1 MRLAQ
6 AGTNEILNTLNLVI
20 TGGVT
25 IIVAWLGVQRRNDKK
40 QAEVRHSEAVVERA
54 ELKEAVKPSNGHDT
68 LGEALEAV
76 EKRIH
81 EMAERLARGDARFD
95 NMEEAEH
102 RIAEQLAIVT
112 TTLTD
117 KLAEVLA
124 LQGDLRMDTR
134 RLTASVAEHHHAWD
148 DPAPDGSPSLLDWA
162 EQQRLK
168 EQQAKRKKGR
178 A

>member
-1 MRLAQ
+1 MIAQ
-6 AGTNEILNTLNLVI
+6 TNEALNTVNLIVTGAVAVI
-20 TGGVT
+20 
-25 IIVAWLGVQRRNDKK
+25 LGFVNARQKRDKK
-40 QAEVRHSEAVVERA
+40 EAEERHTTAVTERE
-54 ELKEAVKPSNGHDT
+54 ELKAAVKPTNGHDT

-76 EKRIH
+76 EKRVN

-102 RIAEQLAIVT
+102 RIAEQLAVVVQ
-112 TTLTD
+112 TLGD
-117 KLAEVLA
+117 KLSEVLA
-124 LQGDLRMDTR
+124 LQGDLRQDTR